1 MKKLTLLFFLL
12 SSLAIQGQTRLDSLL
27 EVWRDENQA
36 DTLRMSAL
44 YQIGHEYI
52 YSRPDTAFYYSQQ
65 LYDFATRLGDENYI
79 ARALNLRGSASWQQ
93 GDYPKAMDNF
103 YRSLQLFEE
112 TGNEDGISAVTLNIG
127 AVYLNQSSYPK
138 ALEYFKLSLRLSE
151 KVGDRESISIALSN
165 IGAIYFYQGNYPLA
179 LDYYQRSAALSDGT
193 EIQSGGAALNNIGE
207 VLMEQGNM
215 EGAVDHYKR
224 SLSISEKVKD
234 LASFSYTLTNLG
246 KVYAKEGNHPLA
258 LQYYQHALQIR
269 EEMRDKLGIV
279 ATLNQIGQLNIK
291 QKYYQK
297 AITTCKE
304 AFAMAQQMHVT
315 DEKMHACTCLYD
327 AFKALGD
334 GNQALAYHEQMLV
347 LNDSL
352 NMQETAK
359 ELQQMEFVK
368 QVLTDSLARVDEKRQ
383 IEEVHQQEVQRKTKA
398 RNLAIGIGLVFLVL
412 AGGLYSRVNYIR
424 KSKAVIE
431 RERDRSNHLLLNI
444 LPEEIARELKEKG
457 RADPRDFEMVSILFS
472 DFKEFTRTSAT
483 LTAHQL
489 VAEINTCFEAFD
501 AIMEKYGIEKIKTI
515 GDAYMAAGGLPV
527 SVPESTK
534 NTVMAALEMQAFI
547 KKRKLE
553 KDVLGEPAFTMRVGI
568 HTGPVVAGIVG
579 VKKFQYDI
587 WGDTV
592 NTANRME
599 SSSEVGKVN
608 ISETTYELLKGDD
621 AFIFENRGRIEAK
634 GKGEIAMYFVEMTQ
648 KESVI

>member
-1 MKKLTLLFFLL
+1 LKKLTLLLFFL
-12 SSLAIQGQTRLDSLL
+12 SSLATQGQTRLDSLL
-27 EVWRDENQA
+27 EAWRDENQP
-36 DTLRMSAL
+36 DTLRMSTL
-44 YQIGHEYI
+44 VQIAREYT
-52 YSRPDTAFYYSQQ
+52 YSQPDKAFYFSQQ
-65 LYDFATRLGDENYI
+65 LYDLATKMGNKDFI
-79 ARALNLRGSASWQQ
+79 ARALNLQGSASWQQ
-93 GDYPKAMDNF
+93 GDYPRAMDNF

-112 TGNEDGISAVTLNIG
+112 TGDENGIAAVTGNIG
-127 AVYLNQSSYPK
+127 AVYINQSSYPK

-151 KVGDRESISIALSN
+151 KVGDKESISIALSN

-179 LDYYQRSAALSDGT
+179 LDYYQRSAALNDGM
-193 EIQSGGAALNNIGE
+193 EIQSGIALNNIGE
-207 VLMEQGNM
+207 VLMEQGDM

-224 SLSISEKVKD
+224 SLSISDKKKD
-234 LASFSYTLTNLG
+234 LGSFSYTLTNLG
-246 KVYAKEGNHPLA
+246 KAYAKQGNQPLA
-258 LQYYQHALQIR
+258 LEYYQHALQIR

-279 ATLNQIGQLNIK
+279 ATLNEIGQLNIK

-304 AFAMAQQMHVT
+304 ALAMAQQMHVT
-315 DEKMHACTCLYD
+315 NEKMIACTCLYD

-352 NMQETAK
+352 NMEETAK

-368 QVLTDSLARVDEKRQ
+368 QVLADSLTRVDEKRQ
-383 IEEVHQQEVQRKTKA
+383 IEEVHQQEVQRKTKG
-398 RNLAIGIGLVFLVL
+398 RNLAIGIGLVLLVL

-424 KSKAVIE
+424 KTKAVIE

-483 LTAHQL
+483 LSANQL

-527 SVPESTK
+527 SAPESTK
-534 NTVMAALEMQAFI
+534 NTVMAALEMQDFI
-547 KKRKLE
+547 KKRKAE

-599 SSSEVGKVN
+599 SSSEAGKVN

-621 AFIFENRGRIEAK
+621 AFVFENRGRIEAK